1 MLFGY
6 AAFKAPA
13 SCHRRDNAHPVG
25 DGDRGCSA
33 RELSAPEQ
41 CDGEGD
47 WRIQTPFLI
56 ILLSIVS
63 TPTHTPSRQTSFMVH
78 RITSFGSSPAF
89 ARRSATSASSKSCP
103 ARGRRVASSAAP
115 DLRRCGAPEQFRKV
129 GIGYDPSERNR
140 SEVYG
145 ELLPLINSRRVDL
158 LDDKRTIAQ
167 LVQLERRTSRIG
179 SDTISYPRG
188 AAVGA
193 GLSSFRLY
201 PSDLKVRYVGLAPC
215 RLLARTARFQRDW
228 RDSRRA

>member
-1 MLFGY
+1 MAASDCLLDAGTARTRRQSSRRLMKLGVLTMVRRFLVCALFQG
-6 AAFKAPA
+6 
-13 SCHRRDNAHPVG
+13 AHPVG

-56 ILLSIVS
+56 ILVSIVS
-63 TPTHTPSRQTSFMVH
+63 TPTHTLSRQTSFMVH

-115 DLRRCGAPEQFRKV
+115 DLRRCGAPEQFRKL

-140 SEVYG
+140 SEIYG

-179 SDTISYPRG
+179 RTRSATRG
-188 AAVGA
+188 VPQ
-193 GLSSFRLY
+193 SV
-201 PSDLKVRYVGLAPC
+201 PV
-215 RLLARTARFQRDW
+215 
-228 RDSRRA
+228 